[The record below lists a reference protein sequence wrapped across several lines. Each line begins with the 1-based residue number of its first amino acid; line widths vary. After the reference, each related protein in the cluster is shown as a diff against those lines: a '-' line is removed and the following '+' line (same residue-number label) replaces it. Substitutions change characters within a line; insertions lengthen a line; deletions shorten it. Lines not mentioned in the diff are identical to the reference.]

1 MAIDFFDCV
10 CKFVACVN
18 VMLGAC
24 VGAGF
29 KDVCTSHLTLAVLN
43 LHLHVWETEVKVTE
57 TKQTAFPLVTRVAA
71 VALRP
76 GRLGS

>member
-1 MAIDFFDCV
+1 MCV
-10 CKFVACVN
+10 HVMLCACV
-18 VMLGAC
+18 VAD
-24 VGAGF
+24 F
-29 KDVCTSHLTLAVLN
+29 KDVCTSHLTLPMLN

-57 TKQTAFPLVTRVAA
+57 TKQTAFPLVTSVAA

>member
-1 MAIDFFDCV
+1 MQI
-10 CKFVACVN
+10 VACVH
-18 VMLGAC
+18 VMLCVC

-29 KDVCTSHLTLAVLN
+29 KDVCTSHLILAVLN

-57 TKQTAFPLVTRVAA
+57 TEQTAFPLVTRAAA
-71 VALRP
+71 VALCP